1 MGLYI
6 GIIAAG
12 LIGVVGHWL
21 TRWTQGRTSSSF
33 FEYINSYRARTVQ
46 SLLANVTSSFTILAS
61 TPEDIHGKALFMIIM
76 GAYMAGY
83 TLDSTFNK
91 DVPQDSEIKVQR
103 STIKGHNK
111 NEDINDLLAS
121 DK

>member
-33 FEYINSYRARTVQ
+33 FEYINSYRANTLQ
-46 SLLANVTSSFTILAS
+46 SLLANITSSFTIIAS
-61 TPEDIHGKALFMIIM
+61 TPDDIHGKALFMIIM

-83 TLDSTFNK
+83 TLDSTFNR
-91 DVPQDSEIKVQR
+91 DIPQDGKIKVQR
-103 STIKGHNK
+103 AKPK